1 MNTSP
6 TIVDSYPNLPQSRS
20 DVGKSLAPTLSN
32 KNEQF
37 SIIFD
42 NTFKRGYRSYATK
55 TACIIGIA
63 TAVSMPVQ
71 ASVAPSQIN
80 LYPSVYESK
89 NYTQTNHTFPPG
101 YEIINGSNIG
111 NYLNKHPSL
120 RDFLYTNLDTFQ
132 NIAGTDNLSL
142 EYDGMAEEGWESL
155 FLIVH
160 LDSEDDEN
168 TNTIEDALFN
178 NLLNDAPEEII
189 NNLTVSFA

>member
-6 TIVDSYPNLPQSRS
+6 TIVDSYPNLPQSRNEAG
-20 DVGKSLAPTLSN
+20 DSLAPTLSN

-37 SIIFD
+37 SIVLD
-42 NTFKRGYRSYATK
+42 KPFKRGYSSYATK

-80 LYPSVYESK
+80 LYPSVYECK
-89 NYTQTNHTFPPG
+89 NYTQTNNTFPPG
-101 YEIINGSNIG
+101 FEIINGSDIA
-111 NYLNKHPSL
+111 NYLNNHPSL
-120 RDFLYTNLDTFQ
+120 RDFLYTNLGAFQ

-155 FLIVH
+155 FLIFH
-160 LDSEDDEN
+160 LEDEDDKN
-168 TNTIEDALFN
+168 TNIIEDALFSD
-178 NLLNDAPEEII
+178 LLNDAPEEII